1 MWAFAEQ
8 NELFPFKTI
17 EDVLE
22 ENRILK
28 GEVQWLND
36 VITNNISEILNQMDD
51 LRDQDSELEKDISL
65 VRTELTEDITI
76 LTQHTSANISTAKAE
91 LAEDISSVRTE
102 LKEDIQIFAQHTS
115 ENISVVKTELEE
127 DIDSVRRSLNVYIS
141 TVKSE
146 LKRDISSVE
155 EDIEYVVPVGKSK

>member
-51 LRDQDSELEKDISL
+51 LRDQDSELEKDISS
-65 VRTELTEDITI
+65 VRTELTED
-76 LTQHTSANISTAKAE
+76 ISTAKAE

-115 ENISVVKTELEE
+115 ENISVVKTEVEE

-155 EDIEYVVPVGKSK
+155 EDIEYVPVGKSK